1 MSLEAG
7 DERKMLSW
15 DGPVLWSWGVGVHS
29 EDSGLGLGVGAPS
42 DLMVAGATFVWDEG
56 CHQL

>member
-1 MSLEAG
+1 MSLESG

-29 EDSGLGLGVGAPS
+29 EDSGLRVEGVVPS
-42 DLMVAGATFVWDEG
+42 DLMVASAAFMWDEG
-56 CHQL
+56 CHHL